1 MQSNLS
7 SCPWLQQG
15 CADALW
21 TPLED
26 QRIQIEIVYG
36 FLAFCFIAICSAT
49 CAVMCRCAQDA
60 GVVHTPA
67 QKKWR
72 RILFFAAF
80 TASLIGAAACVC
92 NMKALVYNAEAI
104 HYKSMDEIDRA
115 TESESSAL
123 VWSAAFDI
131 TYSVQF
137 FFGILTQITI
147 FEYLIL
153 LYDTSTE
160 FIPRHGFWKGLEN
173 CFGMCH
179 GEPNAPVGD
188 PLQQELLRQQEELLV
203 INNID
208 TNKYHMHRTRRA
220 IRLGAPLLCN
230 MVGILFGCIAAYGAI
245 QASQDLVKIK
255 NAPNFKALKAD
266 EKRLQGDFNASR
278 ASVADFLICGCISQ
292 FFVVLM
298 LFIERRHVLKN
309 EPALD
314 VNQKRILTFV
324 IIMASIRFSSSII
337 DAVSSTASLRAS
349 EKCKDPCGECQ
360 GCLALLWSFN
370 VFFIYIRA
378 ALLFIFEPAF
388 IVFVLICIQN
398 ADTLL
403 NAP

>member
-36 FLAFCFIAICSAT
+36 FLAFCFIVICSAT
-49 CAVMCRCAQDA
+49 CAVMYRCARDA
-60 GVVHTPA
+60 GAPHTPA
-67 QKKWR
+67 TLKWM
-72 RILFFAAF
+72 RIFSFSAF
-80 TASLIGAAACVC
+80 TATLIGAAACLC

-104 HYKSMDEIDRA
+104 HYESMDEIYRA
-115 TESESSAL
+115 TESESSAV

-137 FFGILTQITI
+137 FFGILTQISI

-153 LYDTSTE
+153 LYDTSTSDR
-160 FIPRHGFWKGLEN
+160 IPIHSFWKCLEN
-173 CFGMCH
+173 CFGIC
-179 GEPNAPVGD
+179 NTPVGE
-188 PLQQELLRQQEELLV
+188 PLQQELLVHERDNLLYA
-203 INNID
+203 
-208 TNKYHMHRTRRA
+208 NKYHMHRTRRA

-230 MVGILFGCIAAYGAI
+230 IAGILFGCVAALQAKE
-245 QASQDLVKIK
+245 ASQYMDKIP
-255 NAPNFKALKAD
+255 NEPNFKALRAD
-266 EKRLQGDFNASR
+266 EKRLQRDFNASR
-278 ASVADFLICGCISQ
+278 ASVANFIICGCISQ

-298 LFIERRHVLKN
+298 LFIERRHVLKK

-337 DAVSSTASLRAS
+337 DAVSSSASLRAS

-388 IVFVLICIQN
+388 IVFALISIRN
-398 ADTLL
+398 TIR
-403 NAP
+403 

>member
-36 FLAFCFIAICSAT
+36 FLALCFIAICSAT
-49 CAVMCRCAQDA
+49 CAVMYRCARDA
-60 GVVHTPA
+60 GVPHGRATLE
-67 QKKWR
+67 WM
-72 RILFFAAF
+72 IIFSFSAF
-80 TASLIGAAACVC
+80 TATLIGAAACLC
-92 NMKALVYNAEAI
+92 NMKALVYNAEAF
-104 HYKSMDEIDRA
+104 HYKSEDDIYRA
-115 TESESSAL
+115 TESESSAF

-137 FFGILTQITI
+137 FFGILTQISI

-153 LYDTSTE
+153 LYDPSTE
-160 FIPRHGFWKGLEN
+160 ERTPIHSFWKCLEN
-173 CFGMCH
+173 CFGMCNTPV
-179 GEPNAPVGD
+179 GEP
-188 PLQQELLRQQEELLV
+188 LQEELLFSV
-203 INNID
+203 QQHELLYSNR
-208 TNKYHMHRTRRA
+208 YYMHRTRRA

-230 MVGILFGCIAAYGAI
+230 IAGIFFGCVAASEAI
-245 QASQDLVKIK
+245 EAGQYMAKIP
-255 NAPNFKALKAD
+255 NEPNFKALRAD
-266 EKRLQGDFNASR
+266 EKRLQRDVNASR
-278 ASVADFLICGCISQ
+278 ASVANFIICGCISQ

-298 LFIERRHVLKN
+298 LLIERRHVLKK

-314 VNQKRILTFV
+314 VNQKRVLTFV

-337 DAVSSTASLRAS
+337 DAVSSSASLRVS
-349 EKCKDPCGECQ
+349 EKCTDPCGECQ

-388 IVFVLICIQN
+388 IVFALICIRN
-398 ADTLL
+398 TIR
-403 NAP
+403 

>member
-1 MQSNLS
+1 MQSNLSS

-15 CADALW
+15 CADALQA
-21 TPLED
+21 PLEN

-36 FLAFCFIAICSAT
+36 FLAFCFIAVCSAT
-49 CAVMCRCAQDA
+49 CAVMYRCARNA
-60 GVVHTPA
+60 GVLHTTESL
-67 QKKWR
+67 KWM
-72 RILFFAAF
+72 RILSLSAL
-80 TASLIGAAACVC
+80 TATLIGAAACVC
-92 NMKALVYNAEAI
+92 NMNALVYNAEAI
-104 HYKSMDEIDRA
+104 HYKRMDEIDRA
-115 TESESSAL
+115 TESGSSAL

-153 LYDTSTE
+153 LYDTSTK
-160 FIPRHGFWKGLEN
+160 FVPIHTFRKCLEN
-173 CFGMCH
+173 CFGMCN
-179 GEPNAPVGD
+179 GEPNTPVGD
-188 PLQQELLRQQEELLV
+188 PLQQGLLV
-203 INNID
+203 LQQDALLNHNR
-208 TNKYHMHRTRRA
+208 YYMHRMRRA

-230 MVGILFGCIAAYGAI
+230 IAGIVFGCVAAYEAI
-245 QASQDLVKIK
+245 EAGHILAEIK
-255 NAPNFKALKAD
+255 NAPNFKALRAD
-266 EKRLQGDFNASR
+266 EKRLQRDFNASR
-278 ASVADFLICGCISQ
+278 ASVANFLTCGCISQ

-314 VNQKRILTFV
+314 VNQKRVLTFV
-324 IIMASIRFSSSII
+324 VIMASIRFSSSII

-349 EKCKDPCGECQ
+349 EKCGDPCGECQ

-388 IVFVLICIQN
+388 IVFALVCIQN
-398 ADTLL
+398 ADKLL